1 MNRNLKFVFVLTIVA
16 LVFTACKNNDEDEEN
31 NPAPQ
36 TQQWEMT
43 INVNITDPDPSP
55 FTITGDVDVTVDGE
69 NVTFKGDFING
80 NLTFEDIVFNG
91 KLNGNVVTMTTSNVS
106 VNYDFQGTTYT
117 ENITW
122 TMDPFAVNV
131 DNANG
136 GGDLQAHKTPG
147 DITESGTFTFTAQL
161 KN

>member
-1 MNRNLKFVFVLTIVA
+1 MNPKLNFVLVLVVTA
-16 LVFTACKNNDEDEEN
+16 LVFIGCKNNEEEEDN
-31 NPAPQ
+31 TAAPQ
-36 TQQWEMT
+36 TQEWEMT

-55 FTITGDVDVTVDGE
+55 FTITGDVDVTVEGE
-69 NVTFKGDFING
+69 NVTLSGDFING

-91 KLNGNVVTMTTSNVS
+91 TISGNVVTLTTASVS
-106 VNYDFQGTTYT
+106 VDYDFQGTTYT
-117 ENITW
+117 ENISW

-147 DITESGTFTFTAQL
+147 DITETGTFTFTAQL
-161 KN
+161 KD